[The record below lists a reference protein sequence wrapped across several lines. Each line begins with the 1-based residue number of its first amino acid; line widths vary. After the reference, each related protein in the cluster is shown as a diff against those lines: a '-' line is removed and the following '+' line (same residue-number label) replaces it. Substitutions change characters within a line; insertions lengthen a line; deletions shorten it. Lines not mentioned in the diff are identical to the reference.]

1 VKPLRPAV
9 LVLAT
14 LVATLLAGCGTS
26 PNSVPYCPPLQRDAG
41 PEVNTGP
48 VILIAQSV
56 PSATQVPCI
65 TALPAGW
72 TFGGERFRNG
82 RSEFWLD
89 SDRAGFRAVTVTL
102 SAACDAAGAV
112 EVPTDPDEGGTRRF
126 ESPRSLP
133 PYFQGDRFYVFPGGC
148 VTYRFSFSRG
158 GSFVLAQ
165 EATQALSFI
174 SRAVGVQQLALEGF
188 KLCGAGVTCPG

>member
-1 VKPLRPAV
+1 MKPLRPAV
-9 LVLAT
+9 ILLVA
-14 LVATLLAGCGTS
+14 LVATLPTGCGTS
-26 PNSVPYCPPLQRDAG
+26 LTSVPFCPPLQGTTGVD
-41 PEVNTGP
+41 VNTGP
-48 VILIAQSV
+48 VILVAQSV

-65 TALPAGW
+65 TTLPAGW
-72 TFGGERFRNG
+72 TFGGERFRSG

-102 SAACDAAGAV
+102 SASCDAAGGV

-148 VTYRFSFSRG
+148 VTYRFSFTRG

-165 EATQALSFI
+165 EATQALSFV
-174 SRAVGVQQLALEGF
+174 SRAEGVRQLALEGF
-188 KLCGAGVTCPG
+188 TLCGAGVTCPG